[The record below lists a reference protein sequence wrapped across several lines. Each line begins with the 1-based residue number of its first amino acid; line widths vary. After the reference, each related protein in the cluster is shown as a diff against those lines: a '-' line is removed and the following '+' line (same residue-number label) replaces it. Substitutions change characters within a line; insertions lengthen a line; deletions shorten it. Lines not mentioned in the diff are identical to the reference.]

1 MGLFL
6 PIDKRVYSSR
16 LGPANDAARGSLSSG
31 GHRALVPDLLV
42 GDSRNHNAPATPSE
56 TRGRSVL
63 EKLLAA
69 LDPTAAST
77 HAQALLREFGSL
89 AVLFNAAPEEIDR
102 AIPQAKGAG
111 AVIAAAREC
120 TQEAM
125 FQLISGS
132 QVRSNDAALQRY
144 LQSKLG
150 RLPEEHLHVVFVDR
164 EGGYITDEEV
174 GVGGADSLS
183 VHFRSVFRRAMALEA
198 MAILLAHN
206 HPSGIAHPSPSDIED
221 TREMREVGRRLGIH
235 LIDHLIV
242 TARSVYSMSDAG
254 VA

>member
-1 MGLFL
+1 MGQLL
-6 PIDKRVYSSR
+6 PINQPFHSSR
-16 LGPANDAARGSLSSG
+16 LGLGDKAAPGSLSSG
-31 GHRALVPDLLV
+31 EHRAFVSDLLV
-42 GDSRNHNAPATPSE
+42 GDRRNLDAPATHGEARS
-56 TRGRSVL
+56 RSVL
-63 EKLLAA
+63 EKLLTA
-69 LDPTAAST
+69 LDPAAAASR
-77 HAQALLREFGSL
+77 AQTLLREFGSL

-102 AIPQAKGAG
+102 AIPQATGAG

-125 FQLISGS
+125 FQMISGS
-132 QVRSNDAALQRY
+132 QVRSNDAALHRY
-144 LQSKLG
+144 LQSRLG

-206 HPSGIAHPSPSDIED
+206 HPSGIAHPSPGDIED